1 MRNFVLAIIFL
12 FLPACSQPGKEVTS
26 DEKYFSL
33 EKLVNEQVSLLSAGA
48 YQIRKTAFLNENQD
62 EKILQPD
69 SLGWFSELKL
79 FRDADIN
86 LPSLKDVYEMVE
98 GPGELTSNLQ
108 EIDFIPVKEIQ
119 GVQYLK
125 VYYAENPDDVRKIEA
140 RITEVNPLFRG
151 ETILKLELQRD
162 GDNNLVLKSYEI
174 TGGQKMILL
183 DSVEYK
189 ITGQITRL

>member
-1 MRNFVLAIIFL
+1 MRNLVMAIIFL

-125 VYYAENPDDVRKIEA
+125 VYYAENPDDVRKIEV